1 MKINTTKEGYLPE
14 SYPFENTVNN
24 QNLIVHPTNMKFIE
38 ELMLDALD
46 AYVMIDGGRDHSKS
60 NTFCKIVESHA
71 YNITSTADNV
81 SHQNGIV

>member
-1 MKINTTKEGYLPE
+1 
-14 SYPFENTVNN
+14 
-24 QNLIVHPTNMKFIE
+24 MKFIE